1 MAHRNA
7 ISPLVQKRL
16 KEMNL
21 TADDVLRKA
30 LNVKAEGLATSE
42 GAFFPEG
49 TIFLAFYKDKPY
61 TAIVKDGQIVIDQTG
76 HAFTSVSGAAADITG
91 RPTTNG
97 WAFWMVRLPGSN
109 KVDPIASF
117 RK

>member
-21 TADDVLRKA
+21 NADDVLRKA
-30 LNVKAEGLATSE
+30 LNIKAEGLATSE
-42 GAFFPEG
+42 GVFFPEG
-49 TIFLAFYKDKPY
+49 TTFIAFYKEEIF
-61 TAIVKDGQIVIDQTG
+61 TGIVRDGSIVMKHSG
-76 HAFTSVSGAAADITG
+76 NSFTSVSGAAADVTG

-97 WAFWMVRLPGSN
+97 WAFFMVKMPGKN
-109 KVDPIASF
+109 EVVPVQSF